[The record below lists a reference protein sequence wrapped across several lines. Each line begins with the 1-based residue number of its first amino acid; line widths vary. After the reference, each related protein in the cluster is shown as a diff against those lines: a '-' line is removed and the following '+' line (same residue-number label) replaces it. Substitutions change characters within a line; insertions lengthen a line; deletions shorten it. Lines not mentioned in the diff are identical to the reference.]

1 MGKIQELY
9 NTLKSAGAD
18 VGTEKEFSD
27 WFQAPGQDGYNNRK
41 HLYDT
46 FKSAGADVGDNYEE
60 FASWLNLQPKATQ
73 TVDNASK
80 AAPTTKPTQTPQ
92 ATQQPSTDVAT
103 TTPKS
108 RLEVSTEDDRPS
120 QSYEKTTDP
129 VLRSTTVINPE
140 AAQEWEGYKETNPLQ
155 AQYIEKSIGADR
167 KLPTFEQYVKSDAQA
182 QRKDP
187 IGYAFS
193 KSMNEMSNADRAHAY
208 LADQKAE
215 IEKQLND
222 IAKKRMQDYADSNG
236 AALGMTVQEYLNL
249 DEDYKNLSTALEQA
263 KKSEQ
268 VSDNARDARTGDSG
282 FWRGVADGLTDANA
296 WTMGALDIQGLMP
309 MMRLKRKLD
318 NGEQLTET
326 EQALAQQMAN
336 NSAISEEYADKQGSW
351 YNIGNIASQ
360 SLPFMLQFA
369 MTGDGFGTLTRVG
382 TKLGADAARKFT
394 QNALLRNIIKYTGTA
409 VGDIAGAAVM
419 ANTVGAANTV
429 NDIFDR
435 YRGTLIQTGDGQ
447 YQFAGGKGLGQSI
460 YEGATAQTIEFYTEK
475 LGAHLA
481 ITKQASKALGK
492 MGLSKLSTAM
502 SKLGGS
508 KTLSVLGMQDYP
520 SELLEEEANIILNA
534 SFLGDNLW
542 DSKQQTDL
550 ALGMLFSVGGMQA
563 GTTAVNGAYSGAQY
577 QRMKH
582 AMNKWQVR
590 GSGVFNDN
598 AEWARIQNSL
608 DNADNQHIADA
619 VNSILDNGKYTESQK
634 RAIAGYASALVKMRG
649 YNSALMSIVTDP
661 KEPKRDNKLA
671 EEMIG
676 YNANLQQRRELY
688 LEAYG
693 RRKALSQFMDEEQIN
708 EIVADPE
715 AYLASGKAD
724 AFTAEQK
731 AQIEGFA
738 HNQIA
743 LNSTRQRIADDTDLE
758 VANFEATVD
767 RMSNDGNIVSG
778 TIRNTGED
786 SKEKPRKEVVVIKG
800 KVVTNDD
807 GSVNVEQSDE
817 SLVALVDG
825 KEQMIAPK
833 DLADVQITS
842 AEEQKNL
849 ERERISSE
857 YVLSQES
864 GMNGM
869 PINKVGNTF
878 KYLGP
883 DGVEHTATIVP
894 TANGQQLPDGQL
906 FVSIDG
912 AEPVVMSQTPLQ
924 VGINDYD
931 YAQLQE
937 QKRNKGK
944 QKPTADTTS
953 TDQAT
958 TPTENVEVTT
968 DNAVQPQPQ
977 YKQGDRVTVNY
988 GGQQY
993 EGTITGEYN
1002 DGEKLLVEFEGPDGT
1017 RTYPFATEDVSP
1029 IEAVA
1034 IPEQT
1039 DTATDTQIGAVE
1051 PAEEPTAE
1059 PTSEPTAPVADETAP
1074 AKAIDRIPKDESGQ
1088 PLYEQ
1093 SDVATA
1099 AEAVLDETEGD
1110 ADMASTVVNSMIED
1124 KKKALD
1130 KANKAKS
1137 KGGNTISEKIASE
1150 KERKAA
1156 IDKAQSELDFWKGVA
1171 DELAK
1176 RDGTT
1181 AENVTPQADAVEEA
1195 PTTNEATTDVAPTN
1209 EGTVGATA
1217 TTTATPTAEEETLT
1231 PEEQLLQNTPEWTQ
1245 DKPTDARSRGFRR
1258 VSGQRVDRQP
1268 TNVAS
1273 VQGKE
1278 TNVRFSN
1285 SVTQKGRYVLIDA
1298 SQLQPS
1304 HDGRGRNP
1312 LHFIDE
1318 AQPKERTDAASD
1330 AASEQMAKNIRPE
1343 EITSAVT
1350 AYTGAPTINSRG
1362 EVIQGN
1368 NRAIALKKMHAS
1380 YKGSAD
1386 TYKQYLKEHAEEFGL
1401 TPEDIDNVPNPV
1413 LVNMVDVDDA
1423 TAIKLGQYT
1432 ATDTESGGTER
1443 LKPQNLIHKMGNDM
1457 RSFVNIL
1464 LKSENADDTLNQLID
1479 SNGLD
1484 VLKWL
1489 AQKKYITDTQ
1499 YASAFNAK
1507 GELTAEAKND
1517 LRNVLYKAIFQDAP
1531 TSIEAQFNKLP
1542 AAAQKAIL
1550 STAFRD
1556 YDSPESERMLSDI
1569 QDSIMAFG
1577 ELMADKQFADAKKAE
1592 DVERAIELWK
1602 KQYQIDNV
1610 TGQSYLPLNKY
1621 SNFVLKLV
1629 SMYKS
1634 DKQTKIQAKFN
1645 QIYDLVQGI
1654 PTGGLFGQDTDNTP
1668 RTLAQAVKETL
1679 NIEYNGKEGSTVLG
1693 GSTTTGTEERQG
1705 NERRNQPRER
1715 EESGER
1721 TTDSTTRVADN
1732 ARQEN
1737 AIEET
1742 TADNTNV
1749 TENSDA
1755 IETTPTEANQGD
1767 KGKADVSVEQT
1778 TENKEL
1784 TIEEINAS
1792 DLDEY
1797 VKTGAIAYLQGDT
1810 SLANQLAYL
1819 TAKEYVRNQSQ
1830 NSTADSESPDTTQ
1843 LGGGTDET
1851 ARKPSRRSGKQGV
1864 RLDNGTDG
1872 EVISEQRK
1880 SGEDSSDNV
1889 ATSTGERGDNGVE
1902 NSTPGGDVLPTG
1914 DTDSKRRGT
1923 RRGSGDNVP
1932 KRRGR
1937 ENSGRVS
1944 DKNGERRGNPGDDN
1958 IAGALADIKEFF
1970 KDPTGTKD
1978 KMLSIDPA
1986 SLLALFGVQFTIKVI
2001 PATARLG
2008 YGLLQNGIHKLKEW
2022 KAKMHEY
2029 LDEYL
2034 GTKLTEEQIDDYI
2047 EMMWDYSFKSDGKVH
2062 KLSEWASI
2070 LSEEELRRL
2079 ASMSIEEK
2087 RQLQKSREKV
2097 ETKVCDLDNIRESLP
2112 FLLPEQQEDVLK
2124 AETQFFDESH
2134 NDEAHAYGKG
2144 YMFTNGTGTGKTYT
2158 GLGIVK
2164 RFLKQGKKRILIVT
2178 VSEQKIKDWI
2188 RDAQNL
2194 GIEATML
2201 ENTKDRGKGV
2211 VVTQPANLRQNYE
2224 LLKDEFD
2231 LIVYDESHKLMENQQ
2246 GEVTSVAE
2254 FHHMLANRDAE
2265 SVIRRKMQH
2274 SELATRMRKLAEE
2287 IKQLQALASIP
2298 YDKMTAEQRELDS
2311 KYRDKEQA
2319 IIDKSNEITNLKR
2332 EFDVKV
2338 ENELKSESAKAEAEK
2353 SVKRTKVVFLSAT
2366 PFNTPSNLDY
2376 VEGYIFTYPK
2386 LNDNS
2391 TRRERRDAFLMDRF
2405 GSGYVRGKNNKV
2417 AKIPEGQLADPL
2429 AVSREEIAFADY
2441 LKNELHTMSGRMIS
2455 SEYDYSREFPRLK
2468 FEQADMFNAAIEDIV
2483 HGPFRPLRDAFSHL
2497 LNDYPQLT
2505 AYLETIKAN
2514 LIADR
2519 IREHIALGRK
2529 VVVFHRRKA
2538 SVHDLEPPFTTG
2550 VKNAM
2555 ENRDTRDIA
2564 MAFAMKYADLLD
2576 WEKTLNY
2583 KFPHELLLDEFSS
2596 NEEKAAYHKAHN
2608 EWEAKCKEIS
2618 DMIAK
2623 DGKERRFPPEPK
2635 LESKKIKLFNGDV
2648 TGLKR
2653 DAGIQA
2659 FNDDNSG
2666 CDIIVVQ
2673 SESGREGISLHD
2685 KTGKYQRAL
2694 ISLQLPQSP
2703 IGFIQTEGRTYRIG
2717 NKSNAVFEYPMLGLD
2732 IELLSFAQKINGRS
2746 ETTENL
2752 ALGSSGR
2759 GLRESISRGALN
2771 SREIN
2776 VSKNQGVG
2784 GKELD
2789 NREAQNDDGFADSL
2803 KHYAEW
2809 KDTEQYDDPYER
2821 PVPNPI
2827 GFLLNKWARIENGE
2841 TVLVPNANTGTV
2853 ARYVPQNARSV
2864 ILEPVLSKFSR
2875 LMAMLGG
2882 GGRKLNNTTFQD
2894 YSIVNKAD
2902 CIVINTGHHDSTMPM
2917 DPSNDVEDVSKALRH
2932 LEISGRL
2939 VALVRTSQV
2948 DKILNIVRGER
2959 TKEHHIVANIKLG
2972 DVAFNGLP
2980 MSAIIIDSVTDNTA
2994 NQYAE
2999 TLDVDLSAEDTEE
3012 ALYAKI
3018 RDLVIP
3024 ERKIDEMARR
3034 HKKVDAYLN
3043 KVKQS
3048 GLLKKNRSR
3057 FSNSEYLLIDSPSRI
3072 ALYFAKN
3079 KCGIPETIGSSR
3091 YYTYFEINLK
3101 RIADNELYAIEDAA
3115 KKWVLLDY
3123 YINEPSENVR
3133 NYLMGMVGWKQENV
3147 QPMLDLYRILQKM
3160 IEAATDK
3167 TPMQL
3172 RNIAQGKVDN
3182 EVSGEMSLQQF
3193 REVFDSLNNNESWLN
3208 DLADKVFE
3216 TAAKIPGL
3224 KFSVQPANKFGRN
3237 VVAHYA
3243 PGRNAIELNSAVYN
3257 SRRVSD
3263 SFKAQATVHETIHA
3277 ITCYMLYR
3285 YRNGGYGMTEEQK
3298 SACEDILRIYDAIKD
3313 DREFTSYIRLH
3324 SNINDDGEYGLSS
3337 AEEMI
3342 AEMANPVFR
3351 TALKAKKLWRQL
3363 VNGIKVLLGINL
3375 GNVYGQSN
3383 VQAEETDAFT
3393 ALEKALNTLMDTF
3406 DPELYKQYVPTT
3418 TTNDILYRTSSEID
3432 AEYPNWLDGTT
3443 TDSGKHS
3450 TQVAGTVGTYKKVG
3464 EWIRKNLG
3472 DDVRV
3477 LDASSG
3483 MGLGTQAL
3491 REQGMD
3497 IEDVEPYQS
3506 EERKQTNPATY
3517 SSYGDVNGKFDYII
3531 SNAVLN
3537 VIPDDWR
3544 SNVLHDM
3551 ASRLKDGGR
3560 LFINTRK
3567 AGEEK
3572 TIKDKIELDSPQ
3584 EVLVKRNGKIASYQ
3598 RFFTPKELKEWVENE
3613 LGDGYSVEV
3622 ANESN
3627 SGTKGLAAVVVTKD
3641 TALNTREGNGVATDN
3656 DVVMAVD
3663 PVSKVLGSPRG
3674 TTQQR
3679 KARAERERR
3688 RMAETVGQM
3697 VEKLQLD
3704 NVDVVTDTSTL
3715 SGRKAKAKG
3724 WYDPKTGRIV
3734 VVLPNHSSSMD
3745 VAQTV
3750 LHEAVAH
3757 YGLRR
3762 LFGDHFD
3769 SFLDTV
3775 WLSAEGDVK
3784 QRILNLAQRNGWD
3797 FRTATEEY
3805 LASLAED
3812 TEFDN
3817 MNASWWNKIKS
3828 LFSEMLDKLG
3838 LGELLPMKLSD
3849 NELRYILW
3857 RSYMNLQGKDVGI
3870 MGNAADIS
3878 KQMQLGVGNFTNTA
3892 NNDKAADAEPLFR
3905 DGTPVTEG
3913 ATAVRKALV
3922 RDKYEQ
3928 RIKSGWY
3935 QTAEAIYDSM
3945 QSVKNAME
3953 MVYEAEGEKKPYIED
3968 IPMYENAYIGE
3979 NVLSSMNK
3987 AQADYF
3993 ANTLFKTMVE
4003 EYSKLARTKE
4013 ERRDLDE
4020 YMMAKHG
4027 LERNEKMAE
4036 RDAQKAYDE
4045 YKAANPSGTKTLSDF
4060 LTAYR
4065 QKEYAGL
4072 VGLFAKDEQIATAL
4086 DRMEYLRERLKNVT
4100 DPSERA
4106 AIRKQIAELRLSNHN
4121 RAEKLATDA
4130 VELYESEN
4138 DTADLW
4144 EAVRGVTGY
4153 TLEKQLSTGLM
4164 AADTYNKIK
4173 AMYEYYIPLRG
4184 FEADVSE
4191 DVYAY
4196 LGDNGANRNE
4206 VFVPVAEGRES
4217 KADNPLAYMQSMAES
4232 AIQSGN
4238 RNEMVKQRFL
4248 TFVQNHP
4255 SDLYSVSEMWLAY
4268 NEDTE
4273 EWEPVVNEEIDANDS
4288 PATVAAKQQAFEE
4301 RMAKLA
4307 EAEPDKFRKASQ
4319 AKDIPYRV
4327 LKKKQ
4332 LKEHQVMVKRNG
4344 ITYIITVNGN
4354 PRLAQAI
4361 NGMTNPDADI
4371 SGAVGKIVD
4380 FMQKSNRTLSQL
4392 YTSRNPNFV
4401 VSNFIRDSI
4410 YSSTMLLVKE
4420 SPEYL
4425 ANFIANVSK
4434 YNPWKM
4440 SSMFRKWNR
4449 GEIDDADMLLF
4460 KRFMLNGGETGYTE
4474 LKAMEERKNDIAKQ
4488 IKNAT
4493 GKSRAKLI
4501 WEWIATSLDVVGRA
4515 VENTNRFGAF
4525 VTSLDMGRDVT
4536 RAAYDAKEISVNF
4549 NRKGSGSKMMDANGQ
4564 TKLGNTAAFVSGVGR
4579 SLYIFWNAAIQGTG
4593 NLFKNY
4599 RRHPLKATAMTTF
4612 WLGLGYLMS
4621 AFMMGADGDGDDDDK
4636 EKYNGYFNLSQFIR
4650 RDNLCISVGGGQYA
4664 TLPLPIEFRAV
4675 YGIGELFGSVTS
4687 GKEQLTGDEI
4697 AYALFEQV
4705 SQIAPIDYSAG
4716 GMNAFIP
4723 SIVRPIREIE
4733 KNVSWTGLPIAKETP
4748 FNKNMPEYTK
4758 HYKNTNSILVGF
4770 TEQLNHA
4777 FGGDKYTRASTEWAE
4792 VNPAKVEYLMNAY
4805 LGGFFQV
4812 VDQTIKTAET
4822 VAGAREF
4829 DPRNITLLNR
4839 VLKSGD
4845 ERTVYRK
4852 INNDFYKAKKKYR
4865 ILKGRLSGYKR
4876 EALLGDEEYR
4886 QKWVDLMSEKEFEE
4900 MKVFDV
4906 FNKQLNKLYEVRK
4919 QMPEGSD
4926 EAKEI
4931 DTMSQALRI
4940 DALQAISDIGKE

>member
-18 VGTEKEFSD
+18 VGTEKEFAD

-41 HLYDT
+41 QLYDT
-46 FKSAGADVGDNYEE
+46 FKSAGADVGDSYEE
-60 FASWLNLQPKATQ
+60 FASWLSLQPKATQ

-80 AAPTTKPTQTPQ
+80 AAPTAKPTQTPQ
-92 ATQQPSTDVAT
+92 ATQQPSTDVPT

-140 AAQEWEGYKETNPLQ
+140 ASQEWEGYKEANPLQ

-167 KLPTFEQYVKSDAQA
+167 KLPTFEQYVKADAEA

-193 KSMNEMSNADRAHAY
+193 KSINEMSSADRAHAY

-263 KKSEQ
+263 KKSEK

-282 FWRGVADGLTDANA
+282 FWRGVVDGLTDANA
-296 WTMGALDIQGLMP
+296 WTMGVLDIQGMMP

-318 NGEQLTET
+318 NGEQLTDT

-336 NSAISEEYADKQGSW
+336 NTAISEEYADKQGSW
-351 YNIGNIASQ
+351 YNVGNIASQ

-369 MTGDGFGTLTRVG
+369 MTGGGFGTLTRAG

-435 YRGTLIQTGDGQ
+435 YRGTLIQTGDGR

-502 SKLGGS
+502 SKLGGN

-520 SELLEEEANIILNA
+520 SEVLEEEANIILNA
-534 SFLGDNLW
+534 SFVGDNKFKDLW

-563 GTTAVNGAYSGAQY
+563 GTTAVSGAYYGAQY

-676 YNANLQQRRELY
+676 YNANPQQRRELY

-731 AQIEGFA
+731 AQIDGFA

-778 TIRNTGED
+778 TIRNTGDD
-786 SKEKPRKEVVVIKG
+786 SKEKPRKEVVIIKG

-833 DLADVQITS
+833 DLADVKITS

-857 YVLSQES
+857 YILSQES

-869 PINKVGNTF
+869 PINKAGNTF
-878 KYLGP
+878 KYLDT

-894 TANGQQLPDGQL
+894 TADGQQLPDGQL

-912 AEPVVMSQTPLQ
+912 AEPVAMSQTPLQ

-953 TDQAT
+953 TDQVA
-958 TPTENVEVTT
+958 TPTEGVEATT
-968 DNAVQPQPQ
+968 DNAAQPQPQ
-977 YKQGDRVTVNY
+977 YKQGDRVSVNY

-993 EGTITGEYN
+993 DGTITGEYN

-1017 RTYPFATEDVSP
+1017 RTYPFNMEDVSP
-1029 IEAVA
+1029 IEVVA

-1039 DTATDTQIGAVE
+1039 DAATDAQIEAVE
-1051 PAEEPTAE
+1051 PTEEPT
-1059 PTSEPTAPVADETAP
+1059 TEPTAPTADETAP
-1074 AKAIDRIPKDESGQ
+1074 SKAIDRIPKDESGQ

-1110 ADMASTVVNSMIED
+1110 AGIASTVVNSMIED

-1176 RDGTT
+1176 RNGTT
-1181 AENVTPQADAVEEA
+1181 AENAAPQADTVEEA
-1195 PTTNEATTDVAPTN
+1195 PTTNEATTDAAPTT
-1209 EGTVGATA
+1209 EGTGVATA
-1217 TTTATPTAEEETLT
+1217 TTTTAEEETLT

-1245 DKPTDARSRGFRR
+1245 DKPIDARSRGFRR

-1273 VQGKE
+1273 AQGKE

-1350 AYTGAPTINSRG
+1350 AYTGAPTINTRG

-1368 NRAIALKKMHAS
+1368 NRAIALKKMHTS

-1693 GSTTTGTEERQG
+1693 GSTTTGTEGRQG

-1755 IETTPTEANQGD
+1755 VETMSTEANQGD

-1778 TENKEL
+1778 ADNKEL

-1843 LGGGTDET
+1843 LGSGTDET

-1864 RLDNGTDG
+1864 QLDNGTDG
-1872 EVISEQRK
+1872 EVISEQPE
-1880 SGEDSSDNV
+1880 SGENSSDNV
-1889 ATSTGERGDNGVE
+1889 ATSTGERGDNGME

-1958 IAGALADIKEFF
+1958 IAGALADIKDFF
-1970 KDPTGTKD
+1970 KDPTGTKG

-2029 LDEYL
+2029 LDKYL
-2034 GTKLTEEQIDDYI
+2034 GSKLTEEQIDDYI

-2079 ASMSIEEK
+2079 ASMSVEEK

-2274 SELATRMRKLAEE
+2274 SELAIRMRKLAEE
-2287 IKQLQALASIP
+2287 IKQLQALASIQ

-2319 IIDKSNEITNLKR
+2319 IIDKSNEITNIKR

-2338 ENELKSESAKAEAEK
+2338 ENELKSESAKAEAEE

-2441 LKNELHTMSGRMIS
+2441 LQNELNTMSGRMIS

-2538 SVHDLEPPFTTG
+2538 SVHDLEPPFATG

-2564 MAFAMKYADLLD
+2564 MAFAMKYSDLLD

-2596 NEEKAAYHKAHN
+2596 NEEKVAYRKAHN

-2618 DMIAK
+2618 DMTAK

-2648 TGLKR
+2648 TGSKR

-2959 TKEHHIVANIKLG
+2959 TKEHQIVANIKLG

-2994 NQYAE
+2994 NQYTE

-3034 HKKVDAYLN
+3034 HKKVAAYLN

-3133 NYLMGMVGWKQENV
+3133 NYLMGMVGWENV

-3243 PGRNAIELNSAVYN
+3243 PDRNAIELNSSVYN

-3324 SNINDDGEYGLSS
+3324 SNINDNGEYGLSS

-3393 ALEKALNTLMDTF
+3393 TLDKALNTLMDTF

-3472 DDVRV
+3472 DDARV

-3483 MGLGTQAL
+3483 MGLGTQTL

-3517 SSYGDVNGKFDYII
+3517 SSYGDINGKFDYII

-3567 AGEEK
+3567 SGEEK

-3627 SGTKGLAAVVVTKD
+3627 SGTKGLAAVVVTKN

-3674 TTQQR
+3674 TAQQR

-3688 RMAETVGQM
+3688 RMAETIGQM

-3724 WYDPKTGRIV
+3724 WFDPKTGRIV
-3734 VVLPNHSSSMD
+3734 VVLPNHSSAMD

-3878 KQMQLGVGNFTNTA
+3878 KQMQLGVGNFANTA
-3892 NNDKAADAEPLFR
+3892 NNDKAADAKPLFR

-3993 ANTLFKTMVE
+3993 ANTLFKAMVE

-4036 RDAQKAYDE
+4036 RDAQRAYDE

-4086 DRMEYLRERLKNVT
+4086 DRMEYLRERLNNVT

-4106 AIRKQIAELRLSNHN
+4106 AIRKQIAELRLSNHI

-4138 DTADLW
+4138 NTADLW

-4206 VFVPVAEGRES
+4206 TFVPVAEGRES

-4288 PATVAAKQQAFEE
+4288 PTTVAAKQQAFEE
-4301 RMAKLA
+4301 RMANLA
-4307 EAEPDKFRKASQ
+4307 ESEPDKFRKASQ

-4371 SGAVGKIVD
+4371 SGAVGKIVEL
-4380 FMQKSNRTLSQL
+4380 MQKGNRTLSQL

-4449 GEIDDADMLLF
+4449 GEVDDADMLLF

-4493 GKSRAKLI
+4493 GKNRAKLI
-4501 WEWIATSLDVVGRA
+4501 WEWIATSLNVVGRS

-4549 NRKGSGSKMMDANGQ
+4549 NRKGSGSKMLGANGQ

-4650 RDNLCISVGGGQYA
+4650 RYNLCISVGGGQYA

-4705 SQIAPIDYSAG
+4705 SKVAPIDYSSG

-4723 SIVRPIREIE
+4723 SIGRPLVEVAQN
-4733 KNVSWTGLPIAKETP
+4733 KSWTGLPIAKETP

-4758 HYKNTNSILVGF
+4758 HYKNTNGILVGF

-4822 VAGAREF
+4822 VAGTREF
-4829 DPRNITLLNR
+4829 DPRSIPLLNR

-4845 ERTVYRK
+4845 ERTAYRK
-4852 INNDFYKAKKKYR
+4852 INNDFYKAKEKYG
-4865 ILKGRLSGYKR
+4865 ILKGRLSGYKK
-4876 EALLGDEEYR
+4876 ETLIGDEEYS
-4886 QKWVDLMSEKEFEE
+4886 QKWVNLMSEKEFEE

-4940 DALQAISDIGKE
+4940 DALQAISDISNE

>member
-1 MGKIQELY
+1 M
-9 NTLKSAGAD
+9 
-18 VGTEKEFSD
+18 
-27 WFQAPGQDGYNNRK
+27 
-41 HLYDT
+41 
-46 FKSAGADVGDNYEE
+46 
-60 FASWLNLQPKATQ
+60 
-73 TVDNASK
+73 
-80 AAPTTKPTQTPQ
+80 
-92 ATQQPSTDVAT
+92 
-103 TTPKS
+103 
-108 RLEVSTEDDRPS
+108 
-120 QSYEKTTDP
+120 
-129 VLRSTTVINPE
+129 
-140 AAQEWEGYKETNPLQ
+140 
-155 AQYIEKSIGADR
+155 
-167 KLPTFEQYVKSDAQA
+167 
-182 QRKDP
+182 
-187 IGYAFS
+187 
-193 KSMNEMSNADRAHAY
+193 
-208 LADQKAE
+208 
-215 IEKQLND
+215 
-222 IAKKRMQDYADSNG
+222 
-236 AALGMTVQEYLNL
+236 
-249 DEDYKNLSTALEQA
+249 
-263 KKSEQ
+263 
-268 VSDNARDARTGDSG
+268 
-282 FWRGVADGLTDANA
+282 
-296 WTMGALDIQGLMP
+296 
-309 MMRLKRKLD
+309 
-318 NGEQLTET
+318 
-326 EQALAQQMAN
+326 
-336 NSAISEEYADKQGSW
+336 
-351 YNIGNIASQ
+351 
-360 SLPFMLQFA
+360 
-369 MTGDGFGTLTRVG
+369 
-382 TKLGADAARKFT
+382 
-394 QNALLRNIIKYTGTA
+394 
-409 VGDIAGAAVM
+409 
-419 ANTVGAANTV
+419 
-429 NDIFDR
+429 
-435 YRGTLIQTGDGQ
+435 
-447 YQFAGGKGLGQSI
+447 
-460 YEGATAQTIEFYTEK
+460 
-475 LGAHLA
+475 
-481 ITKQASKALGK
+481 
-492 MGLSKLSTAM
+492 
-502 SKLGGS
+502 
-508 KTLSVLGMQDYP
+508 
-520 SELLEEEANIILNA
+520 
-534 SFLGDNLW
+534 
-542 DSKQQTDL
+542 
-550 ALGMLFSVGGMQA
+550 
-563 GTTAVNGAYSGAQY
+563 
-577 QRMKH
+577 
-582 AMNKWQVR
+582 
-590 GSGVFNDN
+590 
-598 AEWARIQNSL
+598 
-608 DNADNQHIADA
+608 
-619 VNSILDNGKYTESQK
+619 
-634 RAIAGYASALVKMRG
+634 
-649 YNSALMSIVTDP
+649 
-661 KEPKRDNKLA
+661 
-671 EEMIG
+671 
-676 YNANLQQRRELY
+676 
-688 LEAYG
+688 
-693 RRKALSQFMDEEQIN
+693 
-708 EIVADPE
+708 
-715 AYLASGKAD
+715 
-724 AFTAEQK
+724 
-731 AQIEGFA
+731 
-738 HNQIA
+738 
-743 LNSTRQRIADDTDLE
+743 
-758 VANFEATVD
+758 
-767 RMSNDGNIVSG
+767 
-778 TIRNTGED
+778 
-786 SKEKPRKEVVVIKG
+786 
-800 KVVTNDD
+800 
-807 GSVNVEQSDE
+807 
-817 SLVALVDG
+817 
-825 KEQMIAPK
+825 
-833 DLADVQITS
+833 
-842 AEEQKNL
+842 
-849 ERERISSE
+849 
-857 YVLSQES
+857 
-864 GMNGM
+864 
-869 PINKVGNTF
+869 
-878 KYLGP
+878 
-883 DGVEHTATIVP
+883 
-894 TANGQQLPDGQL
+894 
-906 FVSIDG
+906 
-912 AEPVVMSQTPLQ
+912 
-924 VGINDYD
+924 
-931 YAQLQE
+931 
-937 QKRNKGK
+937 
-944 QKPTADTTS
+944 
-953 TDQAT
+953 
-958 TPTENVEVTT
+958 
-968 DNAVQPQPQ
+968 
-977 YKQGDRVTVNY
+977 
-988 GGQQY
+988 
-993 EGTITGEYN
+993 
-1002 DGEKLLVEFEGPDGT
+1002 
-1017 RTYPFATEDVSP
+1017 
-1029 IEAVA
+1029 
-1034 IPEQT
+1034 
-1039 DTATDTQIGAVE
+1039 
-1051 PAEEPTAE
+1051 
-1059 PTSEPTAPVADETAP
+1059 
-1074 AKAIDRIPKDESGQ
+1074 
-1088 PLYEQ
+1088 
-1093 SDVATA
+1093 
-1099 AEAVLDETEGD
+1099 
-1110 ADMASTVVNSMIED
+1110 
-1124 KKKALD
+1124 
-1130 KANKAKS
+1130 
-1137 KGGNTISEKIASE
+1137 KIASE

-1176 RDGTT
+1176 RNGTT
-1181 AENVTPQADAVEEA
+1181 AENAAPQADTVEEA
-1195 PTTNEATTDVAPTN
+1195 PTTNEATTDAAPTT
-1209 EGTVGATA
+1209 EGTGVATA
-1217 TTTATPTAEEETLT
+1217 TTTTAEEETLT

-1245 DKPTDARSRGFRR
+1245 DKPIDARSRGFRR

-1273 VQGKE
+1273 AQGKE

-1350 AYTGAPTINSRG
+1350 AYTGAPTINTRG

-1368 NRAIALKKMHAS
+1368 NRAIALKKMHTS

-1693 GSTTTGTEERQG
+1693 GSTTTGTEGRQG

-1755 IETTPTEANQGD
+1755 VETMSTEANQGD

-1778 TENKEL
+1778 ADNKEL

-1843 LGGGTDET
+1843 LGSGTDET

-1864 RLDNGTDG
+1864 QLDNGTDG
-1872 EVISEQRK
+1872 EVISEQPE
-1880 SGEDSSDNV
+1880 SGENSSDNV
-1889 ATSTGERGDNGVE
+1889 ATSTGERGDNGME

-1958 IAGALADIKEFF
+1958 IAGALADIKDFF
-1970 KDPTGTKD
+1970 KDPTGTKG

-2029 LDEYL
+2029 LDKYL

-2079 ASMSIEEK
+2079 ASMSVEEK

-2274 SELATRMRKLAEE
+2274 SELAIRMRKLAEE
-2287 IKQLQALASIP
+2287 IKQLQALASIQ

-2319 IIDKSNEITNLKR
+2319 IIDKSNEITNIKR

-2338 ENELKSESAKAEAEK
+2338 ENELKSESAKAEAEE

-2441 LKNELHTMSGRMIS
+2441 LQNELNTMSGRMIS

-2538 SVHDLEPPFTTG
+2538 SVHDLEPPFATG

-2564 MAFAMKYADLLD
+2564 MAFAMKYSDLLD

-2596 NEEKAAYHKAHN
+2596 NEEKVAYRKAHN
-2608 EWEAKCKEIS
+2608 EWETKCKEIS
-2618 DMIAK
+2618 DMTAK

-2648 TGLKR
+2648 TGSKR

-2972 DVAFNGLP
+2972 DVAFNGVP

-2994 NQYAE
+2994 NQYTE

-3034 HKKVDAYLN
+3034 HKKVAAYLD

-3115 KKWVLLDY
+3115 KKWVLF
-3123 YINEPSENVR
+3123 
-3133 NYLMGMVGWKQENV
+3133 
-3147 QPMLDLYRILQKM
+3147 
-3160 IEAATDK
+3160 
-3167 TPMQL
+3167 
-3172 RNIAQGKVDN
+3172 AQ
-3182 EVSGEMSLQQF
+3182 
-3193 REVFDSLNNNESWLN
+3193 
-3208 DLADKVFE
+3208 
-3216 TAAKIPGL
+3216 
-3224 KFSVQPANKFGRN
+3224 
-3237 VVAHYA
+3237 
-3243 PGRNAIELNSAVYN
+3243 
-3257 SRRVSD
+3257 
-3263 SFKAQATVHETIHA
+3263 
-3277 ITCYMLYR
+3277 
-3285 YRNGGYGMTEEQK
+3285 
-3298 SACEDILRIYDAIKD
+3298 
-3313 DREFTSYIRLH
+3313 
-3324 SNINDDGEYGLSS
+3324 
-3337 AEEMI
+3337 
-3342 AEMANPVFR
+3342 
-3351 TALKAKKLWRQL
+3351 
-3363 VNGIKVLLGINL
+3363 
-3375 GNVYGQSN
+3375 
-3383 VQAEETDAFT
+3383 
-3393 ALEKALNTLMDTF
+3393 
-3406 DPELYKQYVPTT
+3406 
-3418 TTNDILYRTSSEID
+3418 
-3432 AEYPNWLDGTT
+3432 
-3443 TDSGKHS
+3443 
-3450 TQVAGTVGTYKKVG
+3450 
-3464 EWIRKNLG
+3464 
-3472 DDVRV
+3472 
-3477 LDASSG
+3477 
-3483 MGLGTQAL
+3483 
-3491 REQGMD
+3491 
-3497 IEDVEPYQS
+3497 
-3506 EERKQTNPATY
+3506 
-3517 SSYGDVNGKFDYII
+3517 
-3531 SNAVLN
+3531 
-3537 VIPDDWR
+3537 
-3544 SNVLHDM
+3544 
-3551 ASRLKDGGR
+3551 
-3560 LFINTRK
+3560 
-3567 AGEEK
+3567 
-3572 TIKDKIELDSPQ
+3572 
-3584 EVLVKRNGKIASYQ
+3584 
-3598 RFFTPKELKEWVENE
+3598 
-3613 LGDGYSVEV
+3613 
-3622 ANESN
+3622 
-3627 SGTKGLAAVVVTKD
+3627 
-3641 TALNTREGNGVATDN
+3641 
-3656 DVVMAVD
+3656 
-3663 PVSKVLGSPRG
+3663 
-3674 TTQQR
+3674 
-3679 KARAERERR
+3679 
-3688 RMAETVGQM
+3688 
-3697 VEKLQLD
+3697 
-3704 NVDVVTDTSTL
+3704 
-3715 SGRKAKAKG
+3715 
-3724 WYDPKTGRIV
+3724 
-3734 VVLPNHSSSMD
+3734 
-3745 VAQTV
+3745 
-3750 LHEAVAH
+3750 
-3757 YGLRR
+3757 
-3762 LFGDHFD
+3762 
-3769 SFLDTV
+3769 
-3775 WLSAEGDVK
+3775 
-3784 QRILNLAQRNGWD
+3784 
-3797 FRTATEEY
+3797 
-3805 LASLAED
+3805 
-3812 TEFDN
+3812 
-3817 MNASWWNKIKS
+3817 
-3828 LFSEMLDKLG
+3828 
-3838 LGELLPMKLSD
+3838 ELL
-3849 NELRYILW
+3849 
-3857 RSYMNLQGKDVGI
+3857 
-3870 MGNAADIS
+3870 IS
-3878 KQMQLGVGNFTNTA
+3878 M
-3892 NNDKAADAEPLFR
+3892 
-3905 DGTPVTEG
+3905 
-3913 ATAVRKALV
+3913 
-3922 RDKYEQ
+3922 
-3928 RIKSGWY
+3928 
-3935 QTAEAIYDSM
+3935 
-3945 QSVKNAME
+3945 
-3953 MVYEAEGEKKPYIED
+3953 
-3968 IPMYENAYIGE
+3968 
-3979 NVLSSMNK
+3979 
-3987 AQADYF
+3987 
-3993 ANTLFKTMVE
+3993 
-4003 EYSKLARTKE
+4003 
-4013 ERRDLDE
+4013 
-4020 YMMAKHG
+4020 
-4027 LERNEKMAE
+4027 
-4036 RDAQKAYDE
+4036 
-4045 YKAANPSGTKTLSDF
+4045 
-4060 LTAYR
+4060 
-4065 QKEYAGL
+4065 
-4072 VGLFAKDEQIATAL
+4072 
-4086 DRMEYLRERLKNVT
+4086 
-4100 DPSERA
+4100 
-4106 AIRKQIAELRLSNHN
+4106 
-4121 RAEKLATDA
+4121 
-4130 VELYESEN
+4130 
-4138 DTADLW
+4138 
-4144 EAVRGVTGY
+4144 
-4153 TLEKQLSTGLM
+4153 
-4164 AADTYNKIK
+4164 
-4173 AMYEYYIPLRG
+4173 
-4184 FEADVSE
+4184 
-4191 DVYAY
+4191 
-4196 LGDNGANRNE
+4196 
-4206 VFVPVAEGRES
+4206 
-4217 KADNPLAYMQSMAES
+4217 
-4232 AIQSGN
+4232 
-4238 RNEMVKQRFL
+4238 
-4248 TFVQNHP
+4248 
-4255 SDLYSVSEMWLAY
+4255 
-4268 NEDTE
+4268 
-4273 EWEPVVNEEIDANDS
+4273 
-4288 PATVAAKQQAFEE
+4288 
-4301 RMAKLA
+4301 
-4307 EAEPDKFRKASQ
+4307 
-4319 AKDIPYRV
+4319 
-4327 LKKKQ
+4327 
-4332 LKEHQVMVKRNG
+4332 
-4344 ITYIITVNGN
+4344 
-4354 PRLAQAI
+4354 
-4361 NGMTNPDADI
+4361 
-4371 SGAVGKIVD
+4371 
-4380 FMQKSNRTLSQL
+4380 
-4392 YTSRNPNFV
+4392 
-4401 VSNFIRDSI
+4401 
-4410 YSSTMLLVKE
+4410 
-4420 SPEYL
+4420 
-4425 ANFIANVSK
+4425 
-4434 YNPWKM
+4434 
-4440 SSMFRKWNR
+4440 
-4449 GEIDDADMLLF
+4449 
-4460 KRFMLNGGETGYTE
+4460 
-4474 LKAMEERKNDIAKQ
+4474 
-4488 IKNAT
+4488 
-4493 GKSRAKLI
+4493 
-4501 WEWIATSLDVVGRA
+4501 
-4515 VENTNRFGAF
+4515 
-4525 VTSLDMGRDVT
+4525 
-4536 RAAYDAKEISVNF
+4536 
-4549 NRKGSGSKMMDANGQ
+4549 
-4564 TKLGNTAAFVSGVGR
+4564 
-4579 SLYIFWNAAIQGTG
+4579 
-4593 NLFKNY
+4593 
-4599 RRHPLKATAMTTF
+4599 
-4612 WLGLGYLMS
+4612 
-4621 AFMMGADGDGDDDDK
+4621 
-4636 EKYNGYFNLSQFIR
+4636 
-4650 RDNLCISVGGGQYA
+4650 
-4664 TLPLPIEFRAV
+4664 
-4675 YGIGELFGSVTS
+4675 
-4687 GKEQLTGDEI
+4687 
-4697 AYALFEQV
+4697 
-4705 SQIAPIDYSAG
+4705 
-4716 GMNAFIP
+4716 
-4723 SIVRPIREIE
+4723 
-4733 KNVSWTGLPIAKETP
+4733 
-4748 FNKNMPEYTK
+4748 
-4758 HYKNTNSILVGF
+4758 
-4770 TEQLNHA
+4770 
-4777 FGGDKYTRASTEWAE
+4777 
-4792 VNPAKVEYLMNAY
+4792 
-4805 LGGFFQV
+4805 
-4812 VDQTIKTAET
+4812 
-4822 VAGAREF
+4822 
-4829 DPRNITLLNR
+4829 
-4839 VLKSGD
+4839 
-4845 ERTVYRK
+4845 
-4852 INNDFYKAKKKYR
+4852 
-4865 ILKGRLSGYKR
+4865 
-4876 EALLGDEEYR
+4876 
-4886 QKWVDLMSEKEFEE
+4886 
-4900 MKVFDV
+4900 
-4906 FNKQLNKLYEVRK
+4906 
-4919 QMPEGSD
+4919 
-4926 EAKEI
+4926 
-4931 DTMSQALRI
+4931 
-4940 DALQAISDIGKE
+4940 

>member
-18 VGTEKEFSD
+18 VGTEKEFAD
-27 WFQAPGQDGYNNRK
+27 WFQAPGQDGYSNRK

-46 FKSAGADVGDNYEE
+46 FKSAGADVGDSYEE

-80 AAPTTKPTQTPQ
+80 AAPTAKPTQAPQ

-129 VLRSTTVINPE
+129 VLRSTTEVNPE
-140 AAQEWEGYKETNPLQ
+140 AVKEWEGYKETNPLQ

-167 KLPTFEQYVKSDAQA
+167 KLPTFVQFVKADAEA
-182 QRKDP
+182 QREDP

-193 KSMNEMSNADRAHAY
+193 KSINEMSSADRAHAY

-263 KKSEQ
+263 KKSEK

-336 NSAISEEYADKQGSW
+336 NTAISEEYSDKQGSW
-351 YNIGNIASQ
+351 YNVGNIASQ

-369 MTGDGFGTLTRVG
+369 MTGGGFGTLTRVG

-502 SKLGGS
+502 SKLGGN

-534 SFLGDNLW
+534 SFVGDNQFKDLW

-619 VNSILDNGKYTESQK
+619 VTSILDNGKYTESQK

-676 YNANLQQRRELY
+676 YNANPQQRRELY

-724 AFTAEQK
+724 AFIAEQK
-731 AQIEGFA
+731 AQIEGFG

-778 TIRNTGED
+778 TIRNTGDD

-807 GSVNVEQSDE
+807 GSINVEQSDE

-833 DLADVQITS
+833 DLADVNITS

-849 ERERISSE
+849 ERERISNE

-878 KYLGP
+878 KYLDP
-883 DGVEHTATIVP
+883 DGVEHTATVVP
-894 TANGQQLPDGQL
+894 TADGQQLPDGQL

-912 AEPVVMSQTPLQ
+912 ADPVAMPQTPLQ

-944 QKPTADTTS
+944 QKPT
-953 TDQAT
+953 TDT
-958 TPTENVEVTT
+958 TPTDQVATPTEDVEATT

-977 YKQGDRVTVNY
+977 YKQGDKVTVNY

-993 EGTITGEYN
+993 EGTVTGEYN

-1029 IEAVA
+1029 IGAVA

-1039 DTATDTQIGAVE
+1039 DAATGTQIGAVE
-1051 PAEEPTAE
+1051 PTEEPTAE
-1059 PTSEPTAPVADETAP
+1059 PTAPTADETAP
-1074 AKAIDRIPKDESGQ
+1074 TKAIDRIPKDESGQ
-1088 PLYEQ
+1088 PMYEQ

-1110 ADMASTVVNSMIED
+1110 ADIASTVVSSMIED

-1176 RDGTT
+1176 RNGTT
-1181 AENVTPQADAVEEA
+1181 AENVDPQVDTVEE
-1195 PTTNEATTDVAPTN
+1195 TTTADEAAADVAPTN
-1209 EGTVGATA
+1209 EGTGAATA
-1217 TTTATPTAEEETLT
+1217 TTPTAEEETLT

-1268 TNVAS
+1268 TNVAA

-1285 SVTQKGRYVLIDA
+1285 SVTQKGQYVLIDA

-1304 HDGRGRNP
+1304 HEGRGRNP

-1386 TYKQYLKEHAEEFGL
+1386 TYKQYIKEHAEEFGL

-1556 YDSPESERMLSDI
+1556 YDSPESERMLSGI

-1693 GSTTTGTEERQG
+1693 GSTTTGTEGRQG

-1755 IETTPTEANQGD
+1755 VETTSTEANQGD
-1767 KGKADVSVEQT
+1767 KVKADVSVEQT
-1778 TENKEL
+1778 ADNKEL

-1843 LGGGTDET
+1843 LGSGADET

-1864 RLDNGTDG
+1864 QLDNGTDG
-1872 EVISEQRK
+1872 EVISEQPE
-1880 SGEDSSDNV
+1880 SGENSSDNV

-1923 RRGSGDNVP
+1923 RRGSGDNIP

-1958 IAGALADIKEFF
+1958 IAGALADIKDFF

-2274 SELATRMRKLAEE
+2274 SELAIRMRKLAEE

-2338 ENELKSESAKAEAEK
+2338 ENELKSESAKAEAEE

-2441 LKNELHTMSGRMIS
+2441 LQNELHTMSGRMIS

-2538 SVHDLEPPFTTG
+2538 SVHDLEPPFATG

-2564 MAFAMKYADLLD
+2564 MAFAMKYSDLLD

-2596 NEEKAAYHKAHN
+2596 NEEKVAYRKAHN

-2618 DMIAK
+2618 DMTAK

-2648 TGLKR
+2648 TGSKR

-2972 DVAFNGLP
+2972 DVAFNGVP
-2980 MSAIIIDSVTDNTA
+2980 MSAIIIDSVTENTA

-3034 HKKVDAYLN
+3034 HKKVAAYLN

-3057 FSNSEYLLIDSPSRI
+3057 FSNSKYLLLDSPSRI

-3123 YINEPSENVR
+3123 YVNEPSENVR

-3313 DREFTSYIRLH
+3313 DRELTSYIRLH
-3324 SNINDDGEYGLSS
+3324 SNINDNGEYGLSS

-3393 ALEKALNTLMDTF
+3393 ALDKALYTLMDTF

-3483 MGLGTQAL
+3483 MGLGTQIL

-3517 SSYGDVNGKFDYII
+3517 SSYGDINGKFDYII

-3613 LGDGYSVEV
+3613 LGDEYSVEV

-3641 TALNTREGNGVATDN
+3641 TTLNTREGNGVATDN

-3674 TTQQR
+3674 TAQQR

-3734 VVLPNHSSSMD
+3734 VVLPNHASAMD

-3784 QRILNLAQRNGWD
+3784 QRILNLAQRNGWN

-3817 MNASWWNKIKS
+3817 INASWWNKIKS

-3913 ATAVRKALV
+3913 AAAVRKALV

-3993 ANTLFKTMVE
+3993 ANTLFKAMVE

-4086 DRMEYLRERLKNVT
+4086 DRMEYLRERLNNVT

-4106 AIRKQIAELRLSNHN
+4106 AIRKQVAELRLSNHI

-4153 TLEKQLSTGLM
+4153 TLEKQLSSGLM
-4164 AADTYNKIK
+4164 SADTYNKIK

-4273 EWEPVVNEEIDANDS
+4273 EWEPVVNEEIDVNDS

-4301 RMAKLA
+4301 HMAKLA

-4371 SGAVGKIVD
+4371 SGAVGKIVE
-4380 FMQKSNRTLSQL
+4380 FMQKGNRTLSQL

-4449 GEIDDADMLLF
+4449 GEVDDADMLLF
-4460 KRFMLNGGETGYTE
+4460 KRFMFNGGETGYTE

-4650 RDNLCISVGGGQYA
+4650 RDNLCISIGGGQYA

-4705 SQIAPIDYSAG
+4705 SQIAPIDYSSG

-4723 SIVRPIREIE
+4723 SLFRPLVEVAQN
-4733 KNVSWTGLPIAKETP
+4733 KSWTGLPIAKETP

-4845 ERTVYRK
+4845 ERTAYRK
-4852 INNDFYKAKKKYR
+4852 INNDFYKAKEKYS
-4865 ILKGRLSGYKR
+4865 ILKGRLSGYKK
-4876 EALLGDEEYR
+4876 ETLIGNEEYS
-4886 QKWVDLMSEKEFEE
+4886 QKWVNLMSEKEFEE

-4940 DALQAISDIGKE
+4940 DALQAISDISNE